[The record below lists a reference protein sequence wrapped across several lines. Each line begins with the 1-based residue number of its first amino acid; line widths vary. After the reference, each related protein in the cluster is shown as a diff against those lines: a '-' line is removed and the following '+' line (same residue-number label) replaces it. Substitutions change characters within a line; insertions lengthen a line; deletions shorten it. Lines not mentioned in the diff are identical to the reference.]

1 MVIFRNLVTP
11 DMLTLIKVS
20 AALCSEI
27 WKILYKLGYRMNLV
41 DLHDHQIIYDN
52 ITSIPAERMWFSA
65 YLGHWMYFGLS
76 SNPP

>member
-1 MVIFRNLVTP
+1 MATVIRIALFGDGYIRNLVTP

-52 ITSIPAERMWFSA
+52 ITSIPAERM
-65 YLGHWMYFGLS
+65 
-76 SNPP
+76 